1 MLPYPQ
7 RRVRPM
13 NWTDR
18 ALFRAGGA
26 LVTGL
31 TPRRLG
37 RRRFIAAVEQARAGA
52 MALPAD
58 AMLRAAQALRA
69 RIARQGLPA
78 PLRIEAFGLA
88 CAAFAAERGFPHRPV
103 QIYGAS
109 LLLDGRLLEMATGE
123 GKTATAVLAAA
134 VAGLAGF
141 GPHVITVNDYLAAR
155 DHEES
160 AGVFARLGLS
170 CGLVTG
176 DMAPPARRAAYA
188 CDVVYVNNKDIAFD
202 YLKDLLALDA
212 ARAAPRAALRAA
224 LGDPARPDAAPRPLL
239 LRGLRLAIV
248 DEADSILVDEARTPL
263 IISAPEGAAPDP
275 EDYLTALRLARGLAE
290 GRDFTLSALER
301 RVRLTDAG
309 RAALG
314 ARAARLDGVWRI
326 PRAREDRVRQALS
339 ALHLF
344 QRDTHYLV
352 GQGDDGPAIHII
364 DEFTGRT
371 MPDRSWEG
379 GLHQMVEVK
388 EGIAPTAP
396 RRTIARVTYQ
406 RFFRQYLRLSA
417 MTGTGMEIAAEMR
430 ATYGLRTVAV
440 PTHRPVQRRHLG
452 ITLLPDAAAKAAAI
466 AARTADLAARGR
478 AVLIGTRTVAASEDL
493 ARALARAGV
502 AHRIL
507 NARQNV
513 EEADLIAGAGA
524 AGAVTIATNMAGR
537 GTDIKLG
544 PGVAQAGGLHVILTE
559 YHESRRI
566 DRQLYGR
573 AGRQGDPGSCE
584 DIVALDDP
592 LFTRYAPGLLARLSA
607 LPRSA
612 ATARLLRRVMQARAE
627 AEAAVARRWQVTQE
641 RDLARMLAIAGREH
655 G

>member
-18 ALFRAGGA
+18 TLFRAGGA
-26 LVTGL
+26 LATGL

-37 RRRFIAAVEQARAGA
+37 RRRFIAAVEAATRETC
-52 MALPAD
+52 ALPPKALL
-58 AMLRAAQALRA
+58 AEAGALRA
-69 RIARQGLPA
+69 RIARQGLPLT
-78 PLRIEAFGLA
+78 LRI
-88 CAAFAAERGFPHRPV
+88 AAFALARAAFTAERGFAHRPV
-103 QIYGAS
+103 QVYGAS

-141 GPHVITVNDYLAAR
+141 APHVITVNDYLAAR

-160 AGVFARLGLS
+160 AAVFARLGLS

-212 ARAAPRAALRAA
+212 GRSAPRAALRGA
-224 LGDPARPDAAPRPLL
+224 LGDPARPGPPRPLL

-263 IISAPEGAAPDP
+263 IISAPDGTPPDP
-275 EDYLTALRLARGLAE
+275 DAYLTALRLARALDE
-290 GRDFTLSALER
+290 GRDFTLSALEH

-309 RAALG
+309 RAVLE
-314 ARAARLDGVWRI
+314 ARAARLDGLWRI

-344 QRDTHYLV
+344 HRDTHYLI

-388 EGIAPTAP
+388 EGLAPTAP

-452 ITLLPDAAAKAAAI
+452 ITLAVDGAAKAACI
-466 AARTADLAARGR
+466 AARTAALVARGR
-478 AVLIGTRTVAASEDL
+478 PVLIGTRTVAASEEL
-493 ARALARAGV
+493 ARALVAAGV
-502 AHRIL
+502 PHRLL
-507 NARQNV
+507 NARQNA
-513 EEADLIAGAGA
+513 EEADMIAGAGA
-524 AGAVTIATNMAGR
+524 PGAVTIATNMAGR

-544 PGVAQAGGLHVILTE
+544 PGVARAGGLHVILTE

-592 LFTRYAPGLLARLSA
+592 LFTRYAPGLLRRLA
-607 LPRSA
+607 GLPRGA
-612 ATARLLRRVMQARAE
+612 TTARLLRRTMQARAE
-627 AEAAVARRWQVTQE
+627 AEAATARRWQITQE
-641 RDLARMLAIAGREH
+641 RDIARMLAIAGREH